1 VLAGTRRVT
10 SHDELLTATGGDP
23 FVRYEIPD
31 DLPEP
36 AFVNGS
42 SALMVRRAHSGRSGM
57 AAVGDADGIGRIL
70 AYLTGEPALAGVSA
84 ITVPRTSLDALAPQ
98 LPLTGE
104 GGDWDWMWIDVPA
117 NRLPTDERIV
127 NLDDSADAA
136 ELTAL
141 NVRGNPSAESE
152 PGSGRTELWLG
163 ARDDSGAIVAA
174 GALHRNAAGAGHLTG
189 IVVDPDHRGTGL
201 GAAVTVALTRAAIEG
216 PGRISG
222 ICTLGMYATNDVARR
237 LYQRLGYRTAQAF
250 ASRRIGPLG
259 PTPG

>member
-1 VLAGTRRVT
+1 VPTGTRRVT
-10 SHDELLTATGGDP
+10 SHDELLTATDGDP

-31 DLPEP
+31 DLPKP
-36 AFVNGS
+36 AFVYGR
-42 SALMVRRAHSGRSGM
+42 SALMARRTHNGWAGM
-57 AAVGDADGIGRIL
+57 AAIGDAEGIGRIL
-70 AYLTGEPALAGVSA
+70 QDLTGEPTLAGIST
-84 ITVPRTSLDALAPQ
+84 ITVPRSSFDELAPQ
-98 LPLTGE
+98 LALTGE
-104 GGDWDWMWIDVPA
+104 GGDWDWMWIDGPT
-117 NRLPTDERIV
+117 NRLPIDDRIV
-127 NLDDSADAA
+127 TLDDSADAA

-163 ARDDSGAIVAA
+163 ARKDSGAIVAA

-201 GAAVTVALTRAAIEG
+201 GAAVTVALTRAAIQR

-222 ICTLGMYATNDVARR
+222 VCTLGMYATNDVARR

-250 ASRRIGPLG
+250 ASRRIRPLG